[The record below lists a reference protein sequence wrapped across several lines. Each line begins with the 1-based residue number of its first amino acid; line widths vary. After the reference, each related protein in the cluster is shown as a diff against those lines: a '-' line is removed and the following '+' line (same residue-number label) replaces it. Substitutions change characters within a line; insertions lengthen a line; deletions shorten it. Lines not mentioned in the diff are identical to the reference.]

1 MKKLLITGFEPF
13 GGEDIN
19 PSWEAVMRLPDQ
31 IGEYA
36 LTKLLIPVVFG
47 KAAKNIMNHSRPAL
61 RHKLKCWQI
70 SLQIQRNGRPI

>member
-19 PSWEAVMRLPDQ
+19 PSWESVSRLPSE
-31 IGEYA
+31 INGYS

-47 KAAKNIMNHSRPAL
+47 KAAEKVIKMAEA
-61 RHKLKCWQI
+61 I
-70 SLQIQRNGRPI
+70 SPDVILCIG